1 MVQIRRVGIK
11 RLKQILK
18 LEKGGKEMIEHITN
32 NNEEKNNKEIKK
44 THCWSCKEDI
54 NSQQWDTCEVCR
66 GIVCSCGSCFCGWED
81 WY

>member
-18 LEKGGKEMIEHITN
+18 LKKGGKEMIEHITKS
-32 NNEEKNNKEIKK
+32 NEEKNNNSVRK

-54 NSQQWDTCEVCR
+54 NSQQWDTCEICR
-66 GIVCSCGSCFCGWED
+66 GIACSCGACFCGWEE

>member
-1 MVQIRRVGIK
+1 
-11 RLKQILK
+11 
-18 LEKGGKEMIEHITN
+18 MIEQTN
-32 NNEEKNNKEIKK
+32 IKKKENNNKEIKK

-66 GIVCSCGSCFCGWED
+66 GIVCGCGSCFCGWED

>member
-1 MVQIRRVGIK
+1 MTEQINIK
-11 RLKQILK
+11 
-18 LEKGGKEMIEHITN
+18 
-32 NNEEKNNKEIKK
+32 NEEKNNNSVRK

>member
-1 MVQIRRVGIK
+1 
-11 RLKQILK
+11 
-18 LEKGGKEMIEHITN
+18 MIEQTN
-32 NNEEKNNKEIKK
+32 IKKEEKNNKEIKK

-66 GIVCSCGSCFCGWED
+66 GIVCSCGTCFCGWED